1 MKNKDKYDL
10 TDLHFIIIYPSYW
23 KEYTIEVSSKKDNK
37 LLDTFKTMDR
47 PIDAIMKWLESDVR
61 DV

>member
-1 MKNKDKYDL
+1 MKNKNKYDL
-10 TDLHFIIIYPSYW
+10 TDLHFIIIYTSYW